1 MKNENSTINEI
12 MIRLDE
18 KMLEVLRRIDSFD
31 KVIVPR
37 SELTIVIEE
46 LRAKH
51 MSNQKD
57 IEEVQKDLR
66 GLMYKLGFGLGSLQ
80 VITAIAMYLI
90 TQGA

>member
-1 MKNENSTINEI
+1 MAEKRPTATEV

-18 KMLEVLRRIDSFD
+18 KMLEVLRRIDTFD

-37 SELTIVIEE
+37 SEFTIVIEE
-46 LRAKH
+46 LRSKH
-51 MSNQKD
+51 ISNQKD
-57 IEEVQKDLR
+57 IEQVQDDLR

-90 TQGA
+90 TQGV